1 MRARIAI
8 ATSLA
13 LTFLGATGALP
24 AAAHHPSVTE
34 YQTGLSMNAGPW
46 DLVDGGDGRMWF
58 TEEAAGAF
66 GPLSPGESLVGV
78 VVRDFARRRNILVR
92 AGHHY
97 LAPAPRRAARLRF

>member
-34 YQTGLSMNAGPW
+34 YQTGLSMNAGP
-46 DLVDGGDGRMWF
+46 
-58 TEEAAGAF
+58 
-66 GPLSPGESLVGV
+66 LSPGEGRVGE

-92 AGHHY
+92 AGHRY
-97 LAPAPRRAARLRF
+97 LAPAPRRAVRLRF